1 MRNRHII
8 YLLIC
13 LLLFSCAPEQVP
25 DGDCID
31 FSEVMNNAVT
41 KAGGVGVQKID
52 QDAEFK
58 AESFG
63 IYGYRSANGNDF
75 NNMVFD
81 SEEAKKVSW
90 STDAWTYSPKAKWI
104 RSNYYRFRAF
114 WPYDGCI
121 AYDALSP
128 SSNANM
134 LAIEY
139 STLVDH
145 FDLMV
150 AYATRYPITGGV
162 GTVDMT
168 FNHALAGVC
177 FKVKFE
183 EDVITED
190 FVTEFYLQSLYPTGT
205 LLYGFDDSDPDPE
218 KDAEDI
224 KWFVA
229 DAAFDMD
236 SKLYHWIDDGS
247 QNRIFTGTSTAIIYD
262 NKNDGLIYD
271 GLIFVIPQTVTSAT
285 TLNFKTNSG
294 GSALHTARLTESE
307 SITWEPGKIY
317 TYTIT
322 IKGAGISL
330 SVDIADWNVVDSNID
345 VNL

>member
-13 LLLFSCAPEQVP
+13 LLSFSCTPEQVP
-25 DGDCID
+25 NGDYID
-31 FSEVMNNAVT
+31 FSEVMNNAET
-41 KAGGVGVQKID
+41 KAGGVGVQKIPN
-52 QDAEFK
+52 DAKFK
-58 AESFG
+58 NGSFG
-63 IYGYRSANGNDF
+63 IYGYSSANDTDF

-90 STDAWTYSPKAKWI
+90 DTSLDPDAWTYSPKAKWI
-104 RSNYYRFRAF
+104 RSNHYRFRAF
-114 WPYDGCI
+114 WPYDDCI

-139 STLVDH
+139 STLVEH

-177 FKVKFE
+177 FQVKFDK
-183 EDVITED
+183 DVTTKD

-205 LLYGFDDSDPDPE
+205 LLYGFDDSDPNPD

-229 DAAFDMD
+229 DAAFDVD

-247 QNRIFTGTSTAIIYD
+247 KDRIFTGTSSATIYD
-262 NKNDGLIYD
+262 NDGLIY
-271 GLIFVIPQTVTSAT
+271 VIPQTVTSAT
-285 TLNFKTNSG
+285 TLNFKTNIG
-294 GSALHTARLTESE
+294 GSALHTAKLTDTNL
-307 SITWEPGKIY
+307 TWEPGKIY

-330 SVDIADWNVVDSNID
+330 SVDIADWDVVDSNID

>member
-1 MRNRHII
+1 
-8 YLLIC
+8 
-13 LLLFSCAPEQVP
+13 
-25 DGDCID
+25 
-31 FSEVMNNAVT
+31 
-41 KAGGVGVQKID
+41 
-52 QDAEFK
+52 
-58 AESFG
+58 
-63 IYGYRSANGNDF
+63 
-75 NNMVFD
+75 
-81 SEEAKKVSW
+81 
-90 STDAWTYSPKAKWI
+90 
-104 RSNYYRFRAF
+104 
-114 WPYDGCI
+114 
-121 AYDALSP
+121 
-128 SSNANM
+128 M

-139 STLVDH
+139 STLVEH

-183 EDVITED
+183 EGVITED

-205 LLYGFDDSDPDPE
+205 LIYGFDGSDSDPV

-229 DAAFDMD
+229 DAAFDVD

-247 QNRIFTGTSTAIIYD
+247 NNKKFTGNTSSTIYD
-262 NKNDGLIYD
+262 NDGLIY
-271 GLIFVIPQTVTSAT
+271 VIPQTVTSAT
-285 TLNFKTNSG
+285 TLNFKTNIG
-294 GSALHTARLTESE
+294 ESALHTARLTESKP
-307 SITWEPGKIY
+307 ITWEPGKIY